1 MSPERQAMRE
11 QKKLAGGNIENAPP
25 PCYDNHRVPIIMD
38 LLLRKQQEAE
48 KKKLEAA
55 KRALM
60 FENSSGAESHTP
72 REEMKMI
79 DIHAQFAM

>member
-1 MSPERQAMRE
+1 
-11 QKKLAGGNIENAPP
+11 
-25 PCYDNHRVPIIMD
+25 MD

-60 FENSSGAESHTP
+60 FEDSSGAESHTP

-79 DIHAQFAM
+79 DIHAQFAT